1 MREVKFLLFISQRL
15 RTSKGNDG
23 SSSSILNIAIIGI
36 TISIV
41 IMILSISI
49 VLGFKQEISNKIYN
63 LEPHI
68 KICNAA
74 IYTSNIGSD
83 DYTVNID
90 TITSIID
97 TTAYNIKSHELIAE
111 RPAVLKT
118 NDDFYGVIYKGY
130 TPKHDWEY
138 LNNILIS
145 GRLPNVTDSINEII
159 ISQQIAN
166 KLHLDINQSIYTYF
180 IDDNIKARRNKIVGI
195 YNSDFEEYDKLSV
208 IGSIALIQ
216 QINGWKESEGSY
228 ISININ
234 DQSNIDQSNIDIYS
248 AIMESN
254 YANNNYQYLYDVS
267 STHELNSPYF
277 AWLSLLDMNVIV
289 ILILM
294 SIVSA
299 FTMISGLLILVL
311 ERVNMIGIL
320 KALGGTNSTI
330 RNIFILLT
338 QKLIIKSLIIGNV
351 IGLSL
356 AYIQSEFKILTLNPD
371 NYYMS
376 FVPIEINLGYI
387 LILNLSVI
395 ALAYI
400 TLLAPSYIVAS
411 IKPSKAIKFE

>member
-1 MREVKFLLFISQRL
+1 MKFLLFISQRL
-15 RTSKGNDG
+15 RTSERGDG
-23 SSSSILNIAIIGI
+23 GTSSILNVAVIGI

-49 VLGFKQEISNKIYN
+49 VLGFKNEITNKIYN

-68 KICNAA
+68 KISNAN
-74 IYTSNIGSD
+74 IYINNNPADIT
-83 DYTVNID
+83 TNID
-90 TITSIID
+90 SIGKLLD
-97 TTAYNIKSHELIAE
+97 LNAYNIHSAELVAE

-118 NDDFYGVIYKGY
+118 TDDFYGVIYKGY
-130 TPKHDWEY
+130 TANHDWEY
-138 LNNILIS
+138 LGSTLTA

-166 KLHLDINQSIYTYF
+166 KLHLDVNQSIYTYF
-180 IDDNIKARRNKIVGI
+180 IGDNVKARRSKIVGI
-195 YNSDFEEYDKLSV
+195 YNSDFADYDKLSI
-208 IGSIALIQ
+208 IGSISLLQ
-216 QINGWKESEGSY
+216 QVNGWSANEGSF
-228 ISININ
+228 ISI
-234 DQSNIDQSNIDIYS
+234 SIDDKSQIDRSTDDIYS
-248 AIMESN
+248 AIIKSSYLSN
-254 YANNNYQYLYDVS
+254 SSAMYDVN
-267 STHELNSPYF
+267 STHEINSSYF
-277 AWLSLLDMNVIV
+277 AWLTLLDMNVVV

-294 SIVSA
+294 GIVSA
-299 FTMISGLLILVL
+299 FTMVSGLLILVL

-338 QKLIIKSLIIGNV
+338 QKLIIKSIVIGNA

-356 AYIQSEFKILTLNPD
+356 AYLQSHFKILTLNPE

-376 FVPIEINLGYI
+376 FVPVEVNLGYI
-387 LILNLSVI
+387 LILNMSVI

-400 TLLAPSYIVAS
+400 TLLAPSYIIAS